1 MKQPSNTKQ
10 RFSSSDRAKIIIVSS
25 FLAILLI
32 MLGFL
37 IGLLL
42 RQSGFRLSML
52 VPQSRVTSIA
62 PTIVVSTPDC
72 SPPTLVLGTETFQ
85 IQIITPATD
94 GSLTVPLDTSG
105 IAYWVEGTSTNYAFV
120 LSPTEENKALL
131 STLTAGSTATATW
144 SNCDSTTYN
153 LSAPQES
160 SLSAAVAP
168 DPSSQGIVVFFETDP
183 SGTGFA
189 FAGELTWQEI
199 TTFNTP
205 SADEVQAE
213 IGLLETTASA
223 DGRTVIVVVSIQ
235 NYGASAITLTAGD
248 VALTQPDGAG
258 LALES
263 SQPRLPEKIN
273 VGNTKTIEL
282 TFPRPASPTA
292 ILRIFTIEYDLDG
305 Y

>member
-1 MKQPSNTKQ
+1 MKQPTDTKQ
-10 RFSSSDRAKIIIVSS
+10 RFSSSDKVKIIIVSS

-32 MLGFL
+32 ILGFL

-52 VPQSRVTSIA
+52 IPQSRATSIA
-62 PTIVVSTPDC
+62 PALVVSTPDC
-72 SPPTLVLGTETFQ
+72 SPPTLVLGTETLQ
-85 IQIITPATD
+85 IQIITPAAD
-94 GSLTVPLDTSG
+94 GSLTVPLATSG

-120 LSPTEENKALL
+120 LSPTEENIALL
-131 STLTAGSTATATW
+131 STLIPGSTATATW
-144 SNCDSTTYN
+144 SDCDSTTYN

-160 SLSAAVAP
+160 SLSAAAAP
-168 DPSSQGIVVFFETDP
+168 NPSSEGIVVFVETDP

-189 FAGELTWQEI
+189 LTGELTGQEI

-205 SADEVQAE
+205 SANEVQAE

-223 DGRTVIVVVSIQ
+223 DGKTVTVVVSIQ
-235 NYGASAITLTAGD
+235 NYGSSAITLTAGD
-248 VALTQPDGAG
+248 VVLSQPDGAA

-263 SQPRLPEKIN
+263 SKPRLPEKIN
-273 VGNTKTIEL
+273 VGDTKTLEL
-282 TFPRPASPTA
+282 TFPRPTSPIAT
-292 ILRIFTIEYDLDG
+292 LRIFTVEYDIED